1 MKSILNDLSRSQR
14 VSILIVIDTLVIIS
28 SIFISFLIRLDLFSI
43 IVNYKII
50 FLISLIV
57 SPFVIFSLYL
67 AKFYTSITRYGGLS
81 IFRSIL
87 ISSLIGSL
95 IFILILYFGNFSIK
109 VGYNSEPASI
119 IRSLPIIFLLVSVFA
134 LISSRY
140 FVQIFLEI
148 LYFEKNF
155 YPIGVYSYSKN
166 LLKLADYIEN
176 NFNLKV
182 NLFISSSKVFI
193 GSYINNIIVNDI
205 DDKEGINNK
214 KIKYIIVGDLPTN
227 NDERSFILD
236 KLTSLNASIKF
247 LNVNQSG
254 TRKTNCC
261 RIHLPLMLINGNWGA
276 NY

>member
-1 MKSILNDLSRSQR
+1 MKSILNDLSRVPR
-14 VSILIVIDTLVIIS
+14 VSILIVIDSLVIIS

-176 NFNLKV
+176 NINLKV

-193 GSYINNIIVNDI
+193 GSYIYDQANEISCQSRYNVKVI
-205 DDKEGINNK
+205 
-214 KIKYIIVGDLPTN
+214 
-227 NDERSFILD
+227 
-236 KLTSLNASIKF
+236 KLTSLFSYDKDYNFGGLDVYSFK
-247 LNVNQSG
+247 
-254 TRKTNCC
+254 
-261 RIHLPLMLINGNWGA
+261 LIDFPFSLISSTIFFSLVTCPII
-276 NY
+276 